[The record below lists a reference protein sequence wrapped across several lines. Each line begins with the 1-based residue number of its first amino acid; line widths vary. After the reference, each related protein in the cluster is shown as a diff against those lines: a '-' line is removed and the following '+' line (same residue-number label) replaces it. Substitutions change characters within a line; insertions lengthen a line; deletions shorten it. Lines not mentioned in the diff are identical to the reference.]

1 MAAAPLSPSEFLS
14 NSEQIILKVL
24 KEHGPVI
31 QRAKLEQLCQDAG
44 MNHHSFW
51 VFLSYCPLISRHA
64 TGVYGLR
71 GAEIPVGLVES
82 LIPKRT
88 ARSKL
93 LIDYGWTDDG
103 NIQIL
108 YRVSEGM
115 LANGIVSIPAALKAF
130 LQGKFAL
137 VTGDN
142 SKIGT
147 FVVKD
152 NTAWGLGPFFSR
164 RGGEPDDYLL
174 MVFDLSLRIVAVQ
187 IGDSSLTDQLGDSDL
202 SAPKSAALEARNTSE
217 TMDGAYVPPR

>member
-1 MAAAPLSPSEFLS
+1 M
-14 NSEQIILKVL
+14 
-24 KEHGPVI
+24 
-31 QRAKLEQLCQDAG
+31 
-44 MNHHSFW
+44 
-51 VFLSYCPLISRHA
+51 
-64 TGVYGLR
+64 R
-71 GAEIPVGLVES
+71 GADIPVGLVES
-82 LIPKRT
+82 LIPKRM

-108 YRVSEGM
+108 YRVSENM
-115 LANGIVSIPAALKAF
+115 LTNGIVSIPAALKAF
-130 LQGKFAL
+130 VQGKFAL

-152 NTAWGLGPFFSR
+152 NSAWGLGPFFSR

-187 IGDSSLTDQLGDSDL
+187 IGDSSLTDQLGVSDP
-202 SAPKSAALEARNTSE
+202 SAPKSAALEAGDTSE
-217 TMDGAYVPPR
+217 TMNESCVPPK